1 MSLKNTLTPKEVAA
15 IQKENLR
22 LKQKIEILKKAITN
36 SPKSNLHRTD
46 WKHKE
51 AYPIQTMCDVLAIL
65 RSTYDRFLHHIPSQ
79 RERENAELTGRII
92 ASQKLV

>member
-1 MSLKNTLTPKEVAA
+1 MMSLKNTLTPKEVAA

-46 WKHKE
+46 
-51 AYPIQTMCDVLAIL
+51 
-65 RSTYDRFLHHIPSQ
+65 
-79 RERENAELTGRII
+79 
-92 ASQKLV
+92 

>member
-1 MSLKNTLTPKEVAA
+1 MSLWNINQQVKNMMSLKNTLTPKEVAA

-46 WKHKE
+46 
-51 AYPIQTMCDVLAIL
+51 
-65 RSTYDRFLHHIPSQ
+65 
-79 RERENAELTGRII
+79 
-92 ASQKLV
+92 